1 MKKATTRG
9 TRARHEL
16 LRSMLEDRR
25 RDIQQKLR
33 YLREALPAES
43 GDVRDTEEQ
52 SLDDFVQEVDFALM
66 QMKSET
72 LRRID
77 DALGRLEAGTY
88 GQCSECEGEIAAARL
103 KALPFAELCR
113 DCQEAVERHHAEEEE
128 LRTIERKA
136 RIIESVLR

>member
-1 MKKATTRG
+1 MKRKTTRG
-9 TRARHEL
+9 VRERYEL
-16 LRSMLEDRR
+16 LRGMLEDRR

-33 YLREALPAES
+33 YLREALPAEA

-77 DALGRLEAGTY
+77 DAIGRLEGGTY
-88 GQCSECEGEIAAARL
+88 GLCAECDQEIAAARL
-103 KALPFAELCR
+103 KALPFAEKCR
-113 DCQEAVERHHAEEEE
+113 DCQEAEERRHADENE
-128 LRTIERKA
+128 LREIERNA
-136 RIIESVLR
+136 RNLEAVLR